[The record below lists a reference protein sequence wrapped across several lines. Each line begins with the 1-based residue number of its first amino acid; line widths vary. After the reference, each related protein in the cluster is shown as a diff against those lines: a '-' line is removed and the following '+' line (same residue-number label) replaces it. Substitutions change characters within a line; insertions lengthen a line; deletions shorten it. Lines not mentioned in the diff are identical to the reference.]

1 MARPRASTTVS
12 PLDGIRTP
20 DGRYLVVRG
29 RLWRASNPSLAEDDR
44 ARLVAA
50 LMAARR
56 DVAAARRSSDA
67 TAMQQARARVQ
78 GAKVALGERGPV
90 WWSDDA
96 HDDNRRMV
104 HNTRYA
110 AWFERAEMWSLLID
124 RLLRERAP
132 DATICPSEVAR
143 AGMPD
148 DWRRYLDEVREVAR
162 HLARHQ
168 RLTITQ
174 RGRTLDPDAA
184 LRGPVRLK
192 RR

>member
-1 MARPRASTTVS
+1 MARQRGSGIES

-20 DGRYLVVRG
+20 DGRYLVVRA
-29 RLWRASNPSLAEDDR
+29 RLWRASNPALAEDER

-56 DVAAARRSSDA
+56 DVAAARRSGDA
-67 TAMQQARARVQ
+67 TGGQQARARVHR
-78 GAKVALGERGPV
+78 AKVALGERGPV

-96 HDDNRRMV
+96 PDDNRRMV
-104 HNTRYA
+104 HNTGYA

-124 RLLRERAP
+124 QLLRERAP

-143 AGMPD
+143 AGIPE
-148 DWRRYLDEVREVAR
+148 DWRRHLDEVREVAR

-168 RLTITQ
+168 RLAIMQ
-174 RGRTLDPDAA
+174 RGRALDPDAVM
-184 LRGPVRLK
+184 RGPVRLK